1 MDDTNPTIE
10 KHERYVVGAALARAD
25 LIDDIRDV
33 IEPGDFR
40 DARLEA
46 VFAAAC
52 SLHDANAPVDAVSV
66 ADALTRT
73 GDLARVGGMSSLHDL
88 VSEAAVPA
96 SAAWHAQ
103 RVRDAAVRRAVWA
116 AGTRLREVA
125 AAEVATQDE
134 ALAVVD
140 AARDELDKVAVR
152 DDDDVGHEQAV
163 WQSLDALKEPPGTPT
178 PWQPLTKALSGW
190 KPGAL
195 YLVGARPATGKSIVG
210 VQAAVDMARRHKA
223 AVLFSLEMTKTEVYH
238 RMLTASAEVDMGRLQ
253 NRTLTADDEDALR
266 KAAADIAALPL
277 VVVDKPSV
285 SVAQVRAKVRSE
297 QRRRD
302 VGLVVVD
309 YLGLLAPPAN
319 VGRQDR
325 RVQVDAI
332 SRSLKALAMELRVP
346 VLAMAQL
353 NRASTARAD
362 GMPSLADLRES
373 GGQEQD
379 ADVVMLLHRDTTDE
393 VTASSLHMLVAKNRH
408 GPITR
413 MEFSFRG
420 HYSRIDEMG
429 AFTP

>member
-33 IEPGDFR
+33 IELGDFR

-140 AARDELDKVAVR
+140 AALRELPVPRLGRVGAAAEPDLAGRVEQ
-152 DDDDVGHEQAV
+152 DDPDVGAIEGQIDAHALRIRRR
-163 WQSLDALKEPPGTPT
+163 LDAG
-178 PWQPLTKALSGW
+178 
-190 KPGAL
+190 
-195 YLVGARPATGKSIVG
+195 
-210 VQAAVDMARRHKA
+210 
-223 AVLFSLEMTKTEVYH
+223 
-238 RMLTASAEVDMGRLQ
+238 
-253 NRTLTADDEDALR
+253 
-266 KAAADIAALPL
+266 
-277 VVVDKPSV
+277 
-285 SVAQVRAKVRSE
+285 
-297 QRRRD
+297 
-302 VGLVVVD
+302 
-309 YLGLLAPPAN
+309 
-319 VGRQDR
+319 
-325 RVQVDAI
+325 
-332 SRSLKALAMELRVP
+332 
-346 VLAMAQL
+346 
-353 NRASTARAD
+353 
-362 GMPSLADLRES
+362 
-373 GGQEQD
+373 
-379 ADVVMLLHRDTTDE
+379 
-393 VTASSLHMLVAKNRH
+393 
-408 GPITR
+408 
-413 MEFSFRG
+413 
-420 HYSRIDEMG
+420 
-429 AFTP
+429 